1 MPLCLQIMHRRAE
14 FAAGTGT
21 LPPAGNGVAP
31 TRISPM
37 LPQTQILKD
46 TRHRRDAYAR
56 GVGDIPPPPP
66 KVVLEPTL
74 SSDSADSL
82 VSCEHAEL
90 CVPACRCSVGALV
103 SSDSAGS
110 LGQAGLLAVYQLVHS
125 RLCWWAS
132 RGPAFCFL

>member
-82 VSCEHAEL
+82 VSFEGC
-90 CVPACRCSVGALV
+90 
-103 SSDSAGS
+103 
-110 LGQAGLLAVYQLVHS
+110 
-125 RLCWWAS
+125 
-132 RGPAFCFL
+132 